1 VAVNILRSLLQP
13 YLLYIALGSAILS
26 VVCLIIAL
34 VAISSNR
41 RLKRRLRYWNEVSS
55 TADLEGVFQHTQE
68 AVHSMQLQMD
78 QVHEAVE
85 RIGTALKHKVSTPA
99 IQRFNAFAEVG
110 SDLSY
115 SVALLDEEGDGVV
128 LTSIYG
134 RDDSVTYGKPVQHG
148 ESTYMLTSEE
158 QAVIQSSMEAKRQ
171 VYAET
176 AKMS

>member
-1 VAVNILRSLLQP
+1 MTILQSLLQP
-13 YLLYIALGSAILS
+13 YLLYIVLASAILS

-34 VAISSNR
+34 VALSSNR
-41 RLKRRLRYWNEVSS
+41 RLKRRLHYWNEVSS

-68 AVHSMQLQMD
+68 AVNSMQSQVD
-78 QVHEAVE
+78 QVHESIQ
-85 RIGTALKHKVSTPA
+85 RIGEALRQKVSTPVM
-99 IQRFNAFAEVG
+99 QRFNAFSEVG

-115 SVALLDEEGDGVV
+115 SVALLDDAGDGVV

-134 RDDSVTYGKPVQHG
+134 RDDSVTYGKPVHNG

-158 QAVIQSSMEAKRQ
+158 QAVIQSSMEGKRQ
-171 VYAET
+171 VYSET